1 MTVTVQLVIDGLALG
16 ALLAVVASGL
26 SLVFGVMGVVNFL
39 HAEFITIG
47 GYVTYFVVTQTG
59 VTPLVGVAVSTLTGI
74 GLGFV
79 VQTVFLARIVSR
91 PPLDGL
97 LLTYGLSV
105 VGLGLITYF
114 FTGDYRS
121 YSTGVSGGLD
131 AGPVYLAW
139 RDVVAAALC
148 ALLLAGLA
156 LLLHRT
162 RIGGAMRAV
171 AQHRDAAAACGID
184 LRKVDAVSFAVGGG
198 LGGAA
203 GAILSAQFVT
213 TPELGHQWLLIGFVV
228 VVLGG
233 VGSLA
238 GAMLGGLSIGVVQV
252 VCGYV
257 LDDSWAR
264 LLVYLMLFAL
274 LLLRP
279 SGLTSRAKEAL

>member
-47 GYVTYFVVTQTG
+47 GYVTYFVVTETG
-59 VTPLVGVAVSTLTGI
+59 LAPLLGVVVSTLTGI
-74 GLGFV
+74 VLGFV
-79 VQTVFLARIVSR
+79 VQRVFLSRVVSR

-105 VGLGLITYF
+105 VGLGLITYY

-121 YSTGVSGGLD
+121 YSGGVSGGVEIGDL
-131 AGPVYLAW
+131 YLAW
-139 RDVVAAALC
+139 RDVVASALC
-148 ALLLAGLA
+148 VLVLAGLA
-156 LLLHRT
+156 IMLRRT
-162 RIGGAMRAV
+162 RIGAAMRAV

-184 LRKVDAVSFAVGGG
+184 LRTVDAVSFAIGGG

-203 GAILSAQFVT
+203 GAILSSQFVT

-238 GAMLGGLSIGVVQV
+238 GAVLGGLSIGVVQV

-264 LLVYLMLFAL
+264 LVVYVLLFAL

-279 SGLTSRAKEAL
+279 GGLTGTAKEAW